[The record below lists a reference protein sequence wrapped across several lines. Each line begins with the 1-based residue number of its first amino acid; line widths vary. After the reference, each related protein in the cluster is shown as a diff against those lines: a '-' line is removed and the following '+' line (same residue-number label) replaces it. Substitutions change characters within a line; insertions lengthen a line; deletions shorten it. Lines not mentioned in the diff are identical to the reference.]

1 MEIFK
6 QEFSSMTFF
15 CRNANKTWSNFLFL
29 QTVCIILLLIVSAE
43 GKVYGLDSR
52 TGRIMWSFLLADGVC
67 SSCANPPKIF
77 LQRTSHHFGLDPVA
91 AVIYQGKQAGFVH
104 VHSFNPL
111 NGKSSS
117 HQPRKDIGSHYTKAF
132 LLHHA
137 NADMIKPL
145 VVVGPSSVIAV
156 EPNQPLGY
164 LKSLSGKMFVVTV
177 DATRETEKLV
187 GHRVMVDEDKTF
199 PTLQP
204 MWSIASP
211 GAKVV
216 SLSGKSSDQVVH
228 SQGRVMAD
236 RSVLFKY
243 VNPNLGFLMAE
254 GKDAS
259 LKNFINVYLVSNE
272 CAATIFY
279 MYRMGIIWFQI
290 DLVTGRIVFS
300 VTHKRVTGPYH
311 VVHSENWAVY
321 TYYNEKSRRAELAR
335 YIF

>member
-1 MEIFK
+1 
-6 QEFSSMTFF
+6 
-15 CRNANKTWSNFLFL
+15 
-29 QTVCIILLLIVSAE
+29 
-43 GKVYGLDSR
+43 
-52 TGRIMWSFLLADGVC
+52 MWSFLLADGVC

-77 LQRTSHHFGLDPVA
+77 LQRTAHHFGLDPVA

-104 VHSFNPL
+104 VHTFNPL

-117 HQPRKDIGSHYTKAF
+117 SPQPRKDIGSHYTKAF

-137 NADMIKPL
+137 NSDMIKPL

-216 SLSGKSSDQVVH
+216 SLSGKSSEQVVH

-272 CAATIFY
+272 YDASFFRSIHNV
-279 MYRMGIIWFQI
+279 IN
-290 DLVTGRIVFS
+290 LVSDRSGDWKDRFL
-300 VTHKRVTGPYH
+300 R
-311 VVHSENWAVY
+311 HS
-321 TYYNEKSRRAELAR
+321 
-335 YIF
+335 